1 MEFQL
6 WNNLCSDTAKYGCLG
21 LLNAGS
27 LKEKLE
33 VVLTDQKMKL
43 LIVLKAG
50 TVVNM
55 IPFIVT
61 CE

>member
-6 WNNLCSDTAKYGCLG
+6 WNNLCGDTAKYACLD
-21 LLNAGS
+21 LLNAGYP
-27 LKEKLE
+27 KEKLE
-33 VVLTDQKMKL
+33 VVLTDQKMKF

>member
-6 WNNLCSDTAKYGCLG
+6 WNNLYSDTVKYGCLG